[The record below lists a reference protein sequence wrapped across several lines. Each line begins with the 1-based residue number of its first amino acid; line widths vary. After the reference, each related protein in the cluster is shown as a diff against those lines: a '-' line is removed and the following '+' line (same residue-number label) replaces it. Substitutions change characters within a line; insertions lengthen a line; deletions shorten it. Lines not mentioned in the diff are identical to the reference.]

1 MKKFFFLFLSL
12 FATFAF
18 GQTQNDEKS
27 NSNPKI
33 ESANS
38 RIEIIPEFP
47 GGSSVFKNKIAEK
60 FIEENVKGNG
70 ILTCDI
76 VFVINKEGI
85 IDEIETKGSNES
97 FNNEAKRAVSQ
108 IKEKWIPA
116 TVNGE
121 KVRYRM
127 RVPLTLDY
135 TEYISP
141 KELDRKYK

>member
-1 MKKFFFLFLSL
+1 MMW
-12 FATFAF
+12 
-18 GQTQNDEKS
+18 
-27 NSNPKI
+27 I
-33 ESANS
+33 ANS
-38 RIEIIPEFP
+38 LLIFVLVLTAIDGLIIF
-47 GGSSVFKNKIAEK
+47 
-60 FIEENVKGNG
+60 
-70 ILTCDI
+70 
-76 VFVINKEGI
+76 INKEGI